1 MTNEEIIKALRVCGR
16 GSCGECLM
24 LDHNCGALG
33 IKAADAIEDLQQ
45 LADNIEKERRCLEEE
60 AHRLNDG
67 RHRDTIELACK
78 NTEIEILRG
87 ELRRMFQLYVAAE
100 TRADAGTSTEEVDDG
115 EA

>member
-1 MTNEEIIKALRVCGR
+1 MTNEEVIKALRVCGQ

-24 LDHNCGALG
+24 LDHNCGSLC

-60 AHRLNDG
+60 VHRLNDG

-78 NTEIEILRG
+78 NTEVRFCVENCAECSSLRSC
-87 ELRRMFQLYVAAE
+87 R
-100 TRADAGTSTEEVDDG
+100 DAGRRGSLTVYEL
-115 EA
+115 